1 MVHDC
6 KCSFIDHS
14 RRLIYAKRLDI
25 IKSFEENL
33 VFIAGGEGE
42 KGEFQWGNRQGISRR
57 LKTIKDGLLKIN
69 C

>member
-14 RRLIYAKRLDI
+14 RHLIYAKRLYI

-42 KGEFQWGNRQGISRR
+42 KGEFQRGS
-57 LKTIKDGLLKIN
+57 DGFL
-69 C
+69 CGETDRGSVVA